1 MLVLFE
7 KLKKICVDD
16 ELMIDFLDCLCRD
29 NEICCENDIDLFASG
44 FYRGQ
49 CSESCSVMHFLGS
62 IFHKI
67 KEKDKFYEQKKR
79 FFVNHCIENTD
90 IFGKLIF

>member
-1 MLVLFE
+1 MFVLFE

-16 ELMIDFLDCLCRD
+16 ELMINVLDCLHRD
-29 NEICCENDIDLFASG
+29 NEICCENDIDLFTSG
-44 FYRGQ
+44 LYCGQ
-49 CSESCSVMHFLGS
+49 CSESCSAMHFLGS

-79 FFVNHCIENTD
+79 FFVTHCIENTD
-90 IFGKLIF
+90 IFEKLIF